1 MASAAISSVQ
11 GLYSTASPATTR
23 PSGAAKAVVP
33 RPTTSCRALKLATR
47 NAFAGARVSAR
58 KYTTSAG
65 APRTNLTV
73 SAESAAEEGV
83 ELQAKVTDKVYLDIS
98 VGGEAA
104 GRIVI
109 GLFGEVA
116 PKTSLNFKLL
126 CSGSEGFG
134 FQDSIF
140 HRVIPNFMIQGGDIT
155 RGDGTGGN
163 SIFGP
168 TFDDETFALQHIGE
182 GVMSMANAGP
192 NTNSS
197 QFFICSKETPWL
209 DGRHVVFGHVIEG
222 LDLVRKIE
230 GEPTDRL
237 DRPKRQCKIESCGVL
252 ED

>member
-1 MASAAISSVQ
+1 MATVARSSVQ
-11 GLYSTASPATTR
+11 GSLGTASQATTR
-23 PSGAAKAVVP
+23 QPRTARAATPRFSSKGGA
-33 RPTTSCRALKLATR
+33 LQLATSH
-47 NAFAGARVSAR
+47 AVAGTRVSAR
-58 KYTTSAG
+58 KCSTTTFAS
-65 APRTNLTV
+65 RSSLV
-73 SAESAAEEGV
+73 VKAEKTAEGV
-83 ELQAKVTDKVYLDIS
+83 ELQAKVTDKVFLDIS

-104 GRIVI
+104 GRIVV

-116 PKTSLNFKLL
+116 PKTCLNFKLL

-168 TFDDETFALQHIGE
+168 TFDDETFALQHVGE
-182 GVMSMANAGP
+182 GVISMANAGP

-209 DGRHVVFGHVIEG
+209 DGRHVVFGHVVEG
-222 LDLVRKIE
+222 LEIVRMIE
-230 GEPTDRL
+230 QEPTDRL
-237 DRPKRQCKIESCGVL
+237 DRPKKQCKIESCGVL
-252 ED
+252 EE